1 MKTKAEYRTEALLL
15 AKENGFDKV
24 HFQGMF
30 DNREVYT
37 CDYNKPAVTGLPQI
51 IFANENSV
59 DFDASGDP
67 FTILDCC
74 KKLPSVVFEYDCFCF
89 FGTSYKYTLFSDDRF
104 IKTTTFAPSITELSK
119 DKILDPDEVIITSA
133 QLVSAVKKVIK
144 ENREELKLIPRELG
158 NPHILDGATETIKFG
173 RIKFSGPNIFTES
186 MTETKKWY
194 EQNHQEVPD
203 WVNNIMKLQKIFKK
217 VEKAINEFVKVRL
230 VK

>member
-1 MKTKAEYRTEALLL
+1 MKTKAEYRTRALLL

-30 DNREVYT
+30 NDREVYT
-37 CDYNKPAVTGLPQI
+37 CDYNVPLITGLPKI
-51 IFANENSV
+51 IFASKNGVE
-59 DFDASGDP
+59 FDTSMDP
-67 FTILDCC
+67 FTILNAC

-89 FGTSYKYTLFSDDRF
+89 FGTSYKYTLFSDGRF
-104 IKTTTFAPSITELSK
+104 IKSTTFSISITELSK
-119 DKILDPDEVIITSA
+119 ENSLDPDEVIITSA

-173 RIKFSGPNIFTES
+173 RKKISGPNIFTES

>member
-1 MKTKAEYRTEALLL
+1 MKTKAEYRTRALLL

-37 CDYNKPAVTGLPQI
+37 CDYNKPTVTGLPQI

-59 DFDASGDP
+59 DFDTSGDP

-89 FGTSYKYTLFSDDRF
+89 FGTSYKYTLFSDGRF
-104 IKTTTFAPSITELSK
+104 IKSTTFAISITELSK
-119 DKILDPDEVIITSA
+119 DKLLDPDEVIITSA

-144 ENREELKLIPRELG
+144 ENREELKLIPRDLG

-203 WVNNIMKLQKIFKK
+203 WVEDIMKFQKIFKK
-217 VEKAINEFVKVRL
+217 VEKTINEFVKVRL
-230 VK
+230 VE

>member
-1 MKTKAEYRTEALLL
+1 MKTKNEYRTEALLL

-30 DNREVYT
+30 NNREVYT
-37 CDYNKPAVTGLPQI
+37 CDYNVPLVTGLPQI
-51 IFANENSV
+51 IFASKNGVE
-59 DFDASGDP
+59 FDTSMDP
-67 FTILDCC
+67 FTILNACE
-74 KKLPSVVFEYDCFCF
+74 KLPSVVFEYDCYCF
-89 FGTSYKYTLFSDDRF
+89 LGTSYKYTLFSDGHF
-104 IKTTTFAPSITELSK
+104 IKTITFSNSITDFLK
-119 DKILDPDEVIITSA
+119 DKGSSPDEEIITSA

-144 ENREELKLIPRELG
+144 ENREKLKLIPRELG

-217 VEKAINEFVKVRL
+217 VEKKINEFVKVRL